1 MALCSL
7 HLVTPAEQRTPR
19 RVVDLLDPWIK
30 EELEKPD
37 RPGLGK
43 WTPPRLFTVGRLD
56 VQTQGLIFVTNNG
69 EACALSFFLFFISQD
84 WWVGTCAPAS
94 CSGRLHT
101 GVSGDHCCMW
111 SSSGGQLHVEQLRQ
125 AVCCSVSAAK

>member
-1 MALCSL
+1 MWDCAAF
-7 HLVTPAEQRTPR
+7 TWPAEQRTPR

-69 EACALSFFLFFISQD
+69 EGFA
-84 WWVGTCAPAS
+84 
-94 CSGRLHT
+94 H
-101 GVSGDHCCMW
+101 DHQGELV
-111 SSSGGQLHVEQLRQ
+111 GGQP
-125 AVCCSVSAAK
+125 CG